1 MKNTYFDMILAATVG
16 IVGLVAVVLIN
27 RDQMESRKE
36 LFKGLSQLKHI
47 L

>member
-1 MKNTYFDMILAATVG
+1 MKNTHFDMILAATVG

>member
-36 LFKGLSQLKHI
+36 LFKGFSQLKHI